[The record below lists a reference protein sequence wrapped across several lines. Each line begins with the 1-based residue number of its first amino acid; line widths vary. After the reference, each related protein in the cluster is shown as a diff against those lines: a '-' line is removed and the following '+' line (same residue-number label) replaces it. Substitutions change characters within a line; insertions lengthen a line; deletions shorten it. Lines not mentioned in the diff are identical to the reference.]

1 MNTTLL
7 QHIISQARSS
17 IERDEAIGKQAL
29 ANAAE
34 KRLLL
39 DALEELQRENE
50 ALREN
55 QKVENTYN
63 INGDYIQEQIINPL
77 SYERGDE

>member
-50 ALREN
+50 ALRGN

-77 SYERGDE
+77 NYERSNE

>member
-50 ALREN
+50 ALRVN

>member
-7 QHIISQARSS
+7 QHIISQARAS

-39 DALEELQRENE
+39 DAMEELQRENE